1 MTKILPARVDV
12 EATADHVGLFTV
24 SPVWPGVDRPNVG
37 GTCVRG
43 RKLADRLAAAWRD
56 GAAYSAAEV
65 RTDTSGQ
72 TYVHATSRIL
82 GRMANADLKRLG
94 Y

>member
-12 EATADHVGLFTV
+12 EADDRVADGFTV
-24 SPVWPGVDRPNVG
+24 TPVWAGVDRPNAGSTLVQ
-37 GTCVRG
+37 G

-56 GAAYSAAEV
+56 GAAYSDAKVCMDVNE
-65 RTDTSGQ
+65 Q

-82 GRMANADLKRLG
+82 ARMANADLKRLG